1 MSKFSF
7 SLLPSVDIKESINLA
22 VTCEKNNFEAIWVA
36 DEIWYN
42 DRPDGLEISDEAPIA
57 TRFELGQNYPNP
69 FNPTTHIRFNIPET
83 ASTKLTVFNVMGE
96 EVATLVNGVMQAGG
110 HTVSW
115 NASSMPTGVYFYQL
129 ESANF
134 SQTKKL
140 LLVK

>member
-1 MSKFSF
+1 M
-7 SLLPSVDIKESINLA
+7 
-22 VTCEKNNFEAIWVA
+22 
-36 DEIWYN
+36 
-42 DRPDGLEISDEAPIA
+42 EISDEAPIA

-69 FNPTTHIRFNIPET
+69 FNPTTHIRFNIAER
-83 ASTKLTVFNVMGE
+83 ASTKQTIFNVMGE
-96 EVATLVNGVMQAGG
+96 EGATLVNGVMQAGG

>member
-1 MSKFSF
+1 
-7 SLLPSVDIKESINLA
+7 
-22 VTCEKNNFEAIWVA
+22 
-36 DEIWYN
+36 
-42 DRPDGLEISDEAPIA
+42 
-57 TRFELGQNYPNP
+57 
-69 FNPTTHIRFNIPET
+69 
-83 ASTKLTVFNVMGE
+83 MGE